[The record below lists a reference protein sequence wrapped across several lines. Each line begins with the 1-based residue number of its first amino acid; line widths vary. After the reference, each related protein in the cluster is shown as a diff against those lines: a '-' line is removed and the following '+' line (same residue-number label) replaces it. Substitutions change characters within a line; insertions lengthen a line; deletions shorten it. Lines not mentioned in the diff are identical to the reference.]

1 MRNLLR
7 ARDMHTSFS
16 LVNVVKLYGHR
27 AQWRLATV
35 EETRR
40 QFCARA
46 RVPPLSD
53 RADLVAPGS
62 QVSPVG
68 ARLALVVI
76 FTSNRKSRPH
86 MDLLEAT
93 VCRYLCLY
101 ISCKLAQLLGPM

>member
-16 LVNVVKLYGHR
+16 LVNVVKLNGHR

-53 RADLVAPGS
+53 RADLVAPGIAS
-62 QVSPVG
+62 GCQTCAG
-68 ARLALVVI
+68 RHI
-76 FTSNRKSRPH
+76 YFK
-86 MDLLEAT
+86 
-93 VCRYLCLY
+93 
-101 ISCKLAQLLGPM
+101 